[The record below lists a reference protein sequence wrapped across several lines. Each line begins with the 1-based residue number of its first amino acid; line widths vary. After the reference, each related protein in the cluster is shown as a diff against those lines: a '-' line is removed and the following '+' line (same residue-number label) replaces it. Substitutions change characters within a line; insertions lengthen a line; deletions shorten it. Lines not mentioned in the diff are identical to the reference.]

1 MPLDDDDLFDSP
13 AQPKKP
19 SNKIV
24 YQPPGAQWSLDRLP
38 EVESLYQ
45 SSFKKRLPLTNR
57 GQGSIHNKW
66 GYDHRNSAD
75 VSINPATPEGQR
87 FVEQLKQANIPFLAF
102 TGAIPGVATG
112 PHVHIGF
119 PSQRTQQKIRI
130 GTQGRRKSIAS
141 DDLFDPAVLES
152 GNINLNKRP
161 RVRNADGST
170 STVRS
175 ISVNVDGREVLI
187 PTVSDDGRIM
197 SNKEAVTQYRQTG
210 KHLGIFAN
218 PQDATRYA
226 NRLHG
231 QQERQMQPDD
241 DLFDSSE
248 QSPPSRSADATPRRG
263 QKTAPTLW
271 QQSSAAYKQVQQPK
285 QSKLFQQLAQQRT
298 IDQQLRANQSA
309 QGVGELRRLDDR
321 EAARIQNAQQVEL
334 ASDPFAKYR
343 SNRLTSPQAQNAAQ
357 RAVEQREDGL
367 KAQANEPRLQQLTAA
382 YRKEIQRHKGL
393 GIGPEQWLNEAAAK
407 GAAGLVEFTAGAF
420 RDTPALAITSQLLG
434 DPNRADIIALHAQ
447 AMQRAAEEEGA
458 DRNRVSKAIQNV
470 VGGTIGSAP
479 EMGMIVAGAPPMAA
493 FGLGGATRARGR
505 GERPREVVKAGA
517 HGVATGGAFQL
528 PIPAAASPLTR
539 VGVRTGTT
547 GLATGGLEASQ
558 GAPLDQAVEAG
569 ITNALMAGVGEV
581 SHIRKQPSSLSRG
594 LEREAP
600 REQAAPDA
608 EVAARLRGEHDIA
621 TRGVEKAPVPDLPSS
636 NTVRFYRAD
645 TADAP
650 EAMGKGWSTSLDYVS
665 QKYGA
670 GAMGGKESIWYI
682 DVPKK
687 ILDAAYG
694 DWRSV
699 GVTDSDALR
708 VSGVTVEPKLYRRTD
723 EPQVQTK
730 PPVEA
735 ERQTVEPAGDTTR
748 VAGPEQAVSKTS
760 PEATPAADSANA
772 TTVSPARF
780 FHRDYG
786 EVTESPNQK
795 QVGKGR
801 VRVVAEDGRE
811 HVVKRPTG
819 TGAGNQRA
827 VQIKETPVWEV
838 PAEPLS
844 AKPTTEAKSTTAVK
858 NAAMAEDRAQL
869 GLPELE
875 QSGVRNA
882 QEVHAQAVAANRANP
897 RAVDTLVA
905 EANSGTKNYTDVET
919 AQVRL
924 RAQEIKNRIAEL
936 DREIVAAK
944 DEAVVLAKQAEVDA
958 LTAEFDR
965 LSEATHKAG
974 TEWGRAGVARQQAID
989 EDFSLP
995 AMTARVRADKLKAGK
1010 GDLTEAEKSEIKEL
1024 YRKHE
1029 ELETQLLAANEQLA
1043 QQRLQTEIDRV
1054 SQRRQRRTQSK
1065 QTLDEEFVQLK
1076 ADLSQ
1081 ALAEARRTQPGILA
1095 SLDPEGKLTPIIAK
1109 MARNRIKAGVV
1120 DATQLVDDV
1129 YTAISQTL
1137 PGVTKREVRD
1147 AISGYSIGP
1156 KSTRSELQKQVD
1168 ALKSELKG
1176 LSKEEDIAA
1185 GRRSSRQEGPA
1196 GEFQRDQARQRQ
1208 LQKQIAE
1215 LESRINRGD
1224 FSDNP
1229 KREPPP
1235 RSRETQRLEKERE
1248 RIRNQYEELRFRAK
1262 LGRWG
1267 YALHTLSGLRKSW
1280 ILSGPSTQVKNIG
1293 GTGGYQLFDE
1303 VSRLPAVIVDA
1314 AVAPIT
1320 GQRSIT
1326 GPSPVAMLDSALH
1339 AYKKGGREA
1348 VEIMKTGAT
1357 KEQLERHQFNEI
1369 NTGVKLIDFTS
1380 NLVFRFMSASDRVFY
1395 EYAYKRNLTDRAKV
1409 EAKNTGKSV
1418 KELTNNPP
1426 EELIAAAKHDALVS
1440 TFNNNNR
1447 LSDAIRRGRSSLG
1460 PEANFAIDMIMPFD
1474 RTPTN
1479 VVMRIV
1485 EASPVGAGRATYKFV
1500 KAIIN
1505 KSLTQEQQRQFSQ
1518 TMGRATVGTALMGLG
1533 WTLADDILEV
1543 DRYRVML
1550 KLGSYR
1556 IDLASIS
1563 PVGNLLALGAR
1574 LRESYDKG
1582 DQFDAVEAVG
1592 SVPLQQ
1598 PLIKGAE
1605 DVAGLLRRPRET
1617 LTRGAGRLAT
1627 SFIPFSGMAKF
1638 VGETLDPKEREA
1650 KGFKEQFQR
1659 NVPLWRQQLPEYVD
1673 RRKQRTQLGEGVR
1686 MGRKSPAELEQ
1697 MVREG
1702 QITESRKQQILRDA
1716 KVSEK
1721 QARFNDYTPS
1731 VALDRFERMDAAQRE
1746 EVREQMEKKAYN
1758 LTHSDTL
1765 TERQKAEFQQRL
1777 DRLGIVPR
1785 GPKKSSG
1792 GFKDLFKQ
1800 SVSPF

>member
-75 VSINPATPEGQR
+75 VSINPATPEGQQ

-130 GTQGRRKSIAS
+130 GTQGRKKSIAS

-161 RVRNADGST
+161 RVRNADGSI

-187 PTVSDDGRIM
+187 PTVSDSGRIM

-226 NRLHG
+226 NRLHE
-231 QQERQMQPDD
+231 QQERQMQSDD

-248 QSPPSRSADATPRRG
+248 QSPPSRSADTAPRRG

-285 QSKLFQQLAQQRT
+285 QSKLFRQLAQQRT

-309 QGVGELRRLDDR
+309 QGMGELHRLDDR

-334 ASDPFAKYR
+334 ASDPFAKHR
-343 SNRLTSPQAQNAAQ
+343 SGRLTSTQAQNAAQ
-357 RAVEQREDGL
+357 RAVEQREDEQ

-420 RDTPALAITSQLLG
+420 RDTPGLALTSHLLG

-447 AMQRAAEEEGA
+447 AMQRAAEEEGV
-458 DRNRVSKAIQNV
+458 DRNRVSRAIQNV
-470 VGGTIGSAP
+470 VGGTISSAP

-493 FGLGGATRARGR
+493 FGLGGVTRARGR

-528 PIPAAASPLTR
+528 PIPAAVSPLTR
-539 VGVRTGTT
+539 VGVRAGTT

-581 SHIRKQPSSLSRG
+581 SHVRKQPSSLSHG

-600 REQAAPDA
+600 REQAAPDT
-608 EVAARLRGEHDIA
+608 EIAARLRGQGEQVKARSQIPEQSETTTAESD
-621 TRGVEKAPVPDLPSS
+621 RGVRQA
-636 NTVRFYRAD
+636 NTS
-645 TADAP
+645 
-650 EAMGKGWSTSLDYVS
+650 EGL
-665 QKYGA
+665 
-670 GAMGGKESIWYI
+670 
-682 DVPKK
+682 
-687 ILDAAYG
+687 
-694 DWRSV
+694 RSV
-699 GVTDSDALR
+699 RGES
-708 VSGVTVEPKLYRRTD
+708 VET
-723 EPQVQTK
+723 PQK
-730 PPVEA
+730 
-735 ERQTVEPAGDTTR
+735 
-748 VAGPEQAVSKTS
+748 
-760 PEATPAADSANA
+760 
-772 TTVSPARF
+772 F
-780 FHRDYG
+780 YHRDYG

-795 QVGKGR
+795 QVGKNR

-811 HVVKRPTG
+811 HVVKRPKG

-905 EANSGTKNYTDVET
+905 EASSGAKNYTDVET

-924 RAQEIKNRIAEL
+924 RAQEIKNRVAEL

-995 AMTARVRADKLKAGK
+995 AMTARVRAGKLKAGK
-1010 GDLTEAEKSEIKEL
+1010 GDLTEAEKSEIRDL
-1024 YRKHE
+1024 YRKHD

-1054 SQRRQRRTQSK
+1054 SQRRQRRTQTK

-1129 YTAISQTL
+1129 YVAISSTL

-1168 ALKSELKG
+1168 ALKSELQS
-1176 LSKEEDIAA
+1176 LSKGEDIEA
-1185 GRRSSRQEGPA
+1185 GVRSPHREGPKQSEARSLPMEGPRKSDERSSGIPRQGPHKSDVYRLPVVGPKLGDVRKLPAEGPRMSESTERKA
-1196 GEFQRDQARQRQ
+1196 GPRLTDAPLQGPKLSDANKLKAEGPQMVQHGPPKAPFSRDQARQRQ

-1235 RSRETQRLEKERE
+1235 RSNETQRLEKERE

-1409 EAKNTGKSV
+1409 EAKNTGKSAQ
-1418 KELTNNPP
+1418 ELINNPP
-1426 EELIAAAKHDALVS
+1426 GELIAAAKHDALVS

-1563 PVGNLLALGAR
+1563 PVGNLIALGAR

-1582 DQFDAVEAVG
+1582 DQFDAIEAVG

-1659 NVPLWRQQLPEYVD
+1659 NVPLWRQQLPEYID
-1673 RRKQRTQLGEGVR
+1673 RRKQRAQLGEDVR

-1702 QITESRKQQILRDA
+1702 QITEARKQQILRDA

-1721 QARFNDYTPS
+1721 QARFNDYVPS
-1731 VALDRFERMDAAQRE
+1731 TALDRYERMDAAQRE

-1765 TERQKAEFQQRL
+1765 TEQQKVEFQQRL

-1785 GPKKSSG
+1785 SPKKSSG